1 MIRERAFEHWE
12 HPADVLSLVEKRWLL
27 RIVDALSNGPL
38 RFSDIRR
45 RLPGISAKMLT
56 LRLTEMQ
63 ALALIEMVVP
73 SRPEVRAYKL
83 TMRGQM
89 LRRVVRSVRELE
101 QGSLGDDHANA
112 HYLASRLAEVPG
124 LVVDLDDVHI
134 DMVWYGL
141 PAGMDP
147 GTVVDALGSAGI
159 KASGP
164 YGGRLRRMTHWQID
178 RAAIDTAVEV
188 IAQVLERW
196 SEAT

>member
-1 MIRERAFEHWE
+1 MIPQGAFEDGR

-73 SRPEVRAYKL
+73 SRPEVRAYEL

-89 LRRVVRSVRELE
+89 LRRVIRSVRELE
-101 QGSLGDDHANA
+101 QG
-112 HYLASRLAEVPG
+112 G
-124 LVVDLDDVHI
+124 LIVDRSCRVSH
-134 DMVWYGL
+134 
-141 PAGMDP
+141 
-147 GTVVDALGSAGI
+147 
-159 KASGP
+159 
-164 YGGRLRRMTHWQID
+164 
-178 RAAIDTAVEV
+178 E
-188 IAQVLERW
+188 
-196 SEAT
+196 

>member
-1 MIRERAFEHWE
+1 MSPEGTLEHRE

-73 SRPEVRAYKL
+73 SRPEVRAYEL

-89 LRRVVRSVRELE
+89 LHRVVKSVRELE
-101 QGSLGDDHANA
+101 QG
-112 HYLASRLAEVPG
+112 G
-124 LVVDLDDVHI
+124 LIVDRKTEDPSAPVRR
-134 DMVWYGL
+134 
-141 PAGMDP
+141 PA
-147 GTVVDALGSAGI
+147 
-159 KASGP
+159 
-164 YGGRLRRMTHWQID
+164 GRLR
-178 RAAIDTAVEV
+178 
-188 IAQVLERW
+188 
-196 SEAT
+196 S